1 MRRTIEFDDDVAAA
15 VAQLRSKKR
24 MGASEAVN
32 HLIRSGL
39 IPRDKS
45 TTFRQ
50 STHEPGALLDI
61 SNVAE
66 TLELLEG
73 PDTR

>member
-1 MRRTIEFDDDVAAA
+1 
-15 VAQLRSKKR
+15 

-39 IPRDKS
+39 IPRDES
-45 TTFRQ
+45 TSFRQ
-50 STHEPGALLDI
+50 STHELGIRLDI

-73 PDTR
+73 PDAR